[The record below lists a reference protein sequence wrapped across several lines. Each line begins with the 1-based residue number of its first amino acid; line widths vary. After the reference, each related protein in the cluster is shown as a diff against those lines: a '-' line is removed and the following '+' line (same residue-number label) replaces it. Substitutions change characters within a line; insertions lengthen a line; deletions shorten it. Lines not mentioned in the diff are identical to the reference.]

1 MKIISFLLL
10 FVSATAL
17 LAQGPQKAP
26 YTKYRKLWEQSLITE
41 KPIIEPE
48 EEELPSVLDDYVL
61 AGWTQT
67 TQGYIVS
74 LINTKDPKG
83 RLTIAPGMPNAGRFQ
98 VVEVKTNPLQ
108 YKESQVL
115 VKVGDDE
122 KWIGYEDKYLTLQQ
136 PPSARKPTSNQSS
149 RQQTPQQRQAQQRQA
164 QQRQTQQRQT
174 QQRQV
179 PIPTNNSNASRSRSG
194 QGSSTQRTPRVRR
207 VPTPPRN

>member
-1 MKIISFLLL
+1 MKIISFFL
-10 FVSATAL
+10 FASATAL
-17 LAQGPQKAP
+17 LAQGPRKEP

-41 KPIIEPE
+41 KPIVKPE
-48 EEELPSVLDDYVL
+48 DEELPSVLDDYVL

-67 TQGYIVS
+67 TQGYVVS

-164 QQRQTQQRQT
+164 QPRQT

-179 PIPTNNSNASRSRSG
+179 PIPTNNSNASRRRSG